1 MLTKTDIEKQLTANQ
16 LFKQY
21 KNEGG
26 TLGFSDWLTRE
37 KAKGVFPINA
47 ELNKEINETIEQG
60 KNKEMNKTILGFP
73 KKTLLLVGGIII
85 GAIVISQLIKKKQ

>member
-1 MLTKTDIEKQLTANQ
+1 MVNQTDVEKQLTANQ

-37 KAKGVFPINA
+37 KAKGFFPINA
-47 ELNKEINETIEQG
+47 DLNKEIQDTLTET
-60 KNKEMNKTILGFP
+60 KKTDMNKTILGFP
-73 KKTLLLVGGIII
+73 TKTLVIVGVIIV

>member
-1 MLTKTDIEKQLTANQ
+1 MVNQTDVEKQLTANQ

-21 KNEGG
+21 KTEGG

-47 ELNKEINETIEQG
+47 ELNKEINQTIEQE
-60 KNKEMNKTILGFP
+60 KQNQMNKTIFGFP
-73 KKTLLLVGGIII
+73 TKTLYWVGGIII